1 MTCLKIMLTSLALLA
16 FTSNSLAASGTGENN
31 PDFFSSIVKV
41 FSVLF
46 IILAIMLALFY
57 LSKGPLKNL
66 KKKIGLKE
74 RDEVIKVIDI
84 SHIAPKKSICVV
96 DVAGHVFVVGIT
108 NDNIIPIARLGDK
121 GIIERP
127 EQGSTL
133 EDRRGHRPSFKNI

>member
-1 MTCLKIMLTSLALLA
+1 MTYLKVTLTSLALLA
-16 FTSNSLAASGTGENN
+16 LASNSLAASGIGQNN
-31 PDFFSSIVKV
+31 PDFSSSIVKV

-66 KKKIGLKE
+66 KKKIGIKE
-74 RDEVIKVIDI
+74 RAEVIKVIDI

-108 NDNIIPIARLGDK
+108 TDNIIPIARLQGK
-121 GIIERP
+121 ELTERT
-127 EQGSTL
+127 EQGSTM
-133 EDRRGHRPSFKNI
+133 EDDRGRRPSFLNI

>member
-1 MTCLKIMLTSLALLA
+1 MTYLKVTLTSLVLLVFA
-16 FTSNSLAASGTGENN
+16 ANPIAASGIGENN
-31 PDFFSSIVKV
+31 PDFFSSIIKV

-46 IILAIMLALFY
+46 VILAIMLVLFY

-66 KKKIGLKE
+66 KKKIGLRE

-96 DVAGHVFVVGIT
+96 DVAGHIFVVGIT
-108 NDNIIPIARLGDK
+108 TDNIIPIARLGDK

-127 EQGSTL
+127 GL
-133 EDRRGHRPSFKNI
+133 

>member
-1 MTCLKIMLTSLALLA
+1 MSCLKVMLTSLVLLTFA
-16 FTSNSLAASGTGENN
+16 SNSLAATGIGENN

-41 FSVLF
+41 FSILF

-108 NDNIIPIARLGDK
+108 TDNIIPIARLQDK
-121 GIIERP
+121 ELTERT
-127 EQGSTL
+127 EQGSTM
-133 EDRRGHRPSFKNI
+133 EDDRGRRPSFFNI